1 LKEMIMNPFILFD
14 QAHLLTLVF
23 TYGLIT
29 LVIIGIK
36 SQSDTN
42 IAHAK
47 IAVGVLLLTHAFMQ
61 IFNAFSYQM
70 AWQEAIPLH
79 MCDFSK
85 IAIGLYLIGYGAR
98 FFHCAFFW
106 GIIPASM
113 ALITP
118 GLMYAYPHPEYI
130 NFYYGHGL
138 ILLGV
143 GIGVFVLNERPY
155 FKDFLFVVRLTLL
168 LTLIVY
174 ILNLILGVDAN
185 FWYLKEKPT
194 GDTIMNLFPDAPF
207 HIFALIPAAIFAFF
221 LTYLPFLIK
230 DKSA

>member
-1 LKEMIMNPFILFD
+1 MQPFILFD
-14 QAHLLTLVF
+14 QSHIFTLII
-23 TYGLIT
+23 TYGVII
-29 LVIIGIK
+29 LVILWIR
-36 SQSDTN
+36 SQPEQIITQ
-42 IAHAK
+42 AK
-47 IAVGVLLLTHAFMQ
+47 ISVGVLLLTHAVMQ
-61 IFNAFSYQM
+61 IFNAFSFQL

-85 IAIGLYLIGYGAR
+85 IAIGLYLLGFSER

-106 GIIPASM
+106 GTIPASM
-113 ALITP
+113 ALFTP
-118 GLMYAYPHPEYI
+118 GLNFSYPHPEYV

-143 GIGVFVLNERPY
+143 GITIFCLNERPY
-155 FKDFLFVVRLTLL
+155 FKDFLYVVRVTLL

-174 ILNLILGVDAN
+174 ILNLILGSDAN
-185 FWYLKEKPT
+185 FWYLRDKPE
-194 GDTIMNLFPDAPF
+194 GDTIMNFFPDAPF

-221 LTYLPFLIK
+221 LSYLPFLIK